1 MMILNDDDDDANLES
16 RRGVGVR
23 GWVGVR
29 EAVRARRWMGIS
41 TLDARISTLDS
52 RRSTLESRISNL
64 ESRISAPDGR
74 GFDSIRFDSFD
85 SFDSFVSR

>member
-41 TLDARISTLDS
+41 TLDARRSTLES
-52 RRSTLESRISNL
+52 RRSNLESRISNL
-64 ESRISAPDGR
+64 GTGR
-74 GFDSIRFDSFD
+74 SWIRFASLRFVR
-85 SFDSFVSR
+85 FVRSFVSR